1 MLSFFTN
8 QIAGWSLITIS
19 YPGDLP
25 ETVTESKPNKVLH
38 DACED
43 LWAEILKA
51 HKAGS
56 QKTSSP
62 DEPIPDVT
70 GKYLQAA
77 VEIGDNIPE
86 GLPVDSDFR
95 QKYVIQQLKSTIREQ
110 ENLLCLMD
118 LMETTL
124 INQLQQEEED
134 DMKMKSITKALTES
148 SSKRAEAGGINENK
162 YVQEIKHQIEMMK
175 EERLWLSKS
184 LFSTTK
190 DKEPYS
196 LMKIIMTLI
205 DRNLNHPH
213 DTYITVNSRFSLD
226 YLELLKECRIIE
238 CHPKYE
244 LKVRLIPHILP

>member
-1 MLSFFTN
+1 MSDD
-8 QIAGWSLITIS
+8 
-19 YPGDLP
+19 PP
-25 ETVTESKPNKVLH
+25 ESVTESKLNKVLH

-62 DEPIPDVT
+62 DELIPDVT
-70 GKYLQAA
+70 EKYLQAA

-86 GLPVDSDFR
+86 GLPIDSDFLR
-95 QKYVIQQLKSTIREQ
+95 KHVVQQLRNSVKEQ

-118 LMETTL
+118 LVENNL
-124 INQLQQEEED
+124 INQLQQEQED
-134 DMKMKSITKALTES
+134 DKKLKSITKALTES

-162 YVQEIKHQIEMMK
+162 YVQEIKQQIEMMK

-184 LFSTTK
+184 LVNFVSKYFPKVHQST
-190 DKEPYS
+190 
-196 LMKIIMTLI
+196 LTLI
-205 DRNLNHPH
+205 DRSLNHSH
-213 DTYITVNSRFSLD
+213 DTYITVNSRFSVD

-238 CHPKYE
+238 CHPNYE
-244 LKVRLIPHILP
+244 LKVRLIPHILS